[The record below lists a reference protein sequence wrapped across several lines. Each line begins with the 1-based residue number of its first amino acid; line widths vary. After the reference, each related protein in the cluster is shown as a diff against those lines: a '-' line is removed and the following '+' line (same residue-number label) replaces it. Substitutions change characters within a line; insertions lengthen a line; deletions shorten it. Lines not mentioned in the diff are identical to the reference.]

1 VIRLKSEANRD
12 QHAEAMAAVA
22 EEKNPE
28 DTVILDA
35 TCGGRSIWHEDNKDR
50 EDTLYI
56 DIREQDDPEHIEM
69 GQDRGRTYTVEPDDV
84 QDFRDLP
91 YPDES
96 FHLIVWDPPHVMR
109 ANGMQQLNG
118 IMVRKYGALHAE
130 TWQADL
136 RKGFEELWRVLK
148 PNGTLCFKFADD
160 AADFEEVLDL
170 FPVTPLFGTTTNQHR
185 TDTRWFVF
193 HKSCKEG

>member
-1 VIRLKSEANRD
+1 
-12 QHAEAMAAVA
+12 MAAVA
-22 EEKNPE
+22 GGGKNPE

-35 TCGGRSIWHEDNKDR
+35 TCGGRSIWCDGNKDR

-69 GQDRGRTYTVEPDDV
+69 GQDRGRTYTVEPDEI

-91 YPDES
+91 YPDGS
-96 FHLIVWDPPHVMR
+96 FHLIVWDPPHLTR
-109 ANGMQQLNG
+109 ENGMQHLNG

-170 FPVTPLFGTTTNQHR
+170 FPVAPLFGTTTNQNR

-193 HKSCKEG
+193 MKQTDDQNSGDEQ